1 MPSTRP
7 AAMLAWRRG
16 PVSVSPTPQPS
27 TQDGTPTQMASHDN
41 PDARADVELRL
52 PADGAYASVLRTTT
66 AGLAAR
72 LDFTMD
78 DIEELRI
85 AVGEALRPGAPRGGP
100 GRRPDLPR
108 STSAPGTMTVQVETT
123 ATDDPQ
129 PDYDSFAW
137 QVLDTLA
144 SEAAVTSSGGV
155 FAVRFRMSTQ
165 VGGPPGAADDTA
177 GADL

>member
-1 MPSTRP
+1 MS
-7 AAMLAWRRG
+7 
-16 PVSVSPTPQPS
+16 
-27 TQDGTPTQMASHDN
+27 SHDN

-85 AVGEALRPGAPRGGP
+85 AIGEALALVLPEADPGA
-100 GRRPDLPR
+100 DLVCR
-108 STSAPGTMTVQVETT
+108 FHLGTGTLGVQVETE
-123 ATDDPQ
+123 ASDDPA

-144 SEAAVTSSGGV
+144 SEATVTSTGGR
-155 FAVRFRMSTQ
+155 FTVRFRMSSQ
-165 VGGPPGAADDTA
+165 VGGAAGAVDDTA
-177 GADL
+177 GAEL

>member
-1 MPSTRP
+1 MS
-7 AAMLAWRRG
+7 
-16 PVSVSPTPQPS
+16 
-27 TQDGTPTQMASHDN
+27 SHDHH

-52 PADGAYASVLRTTT
+52 PADGAFASVLRTTA

-85 AVGEALRPGAPRGGP
+85 AVGEALALVLPEADPGADLTCRFHLGG
-100 GRRPDLPR
+100 G
-108 STSAPGTMTVQVETT
+108 SMTVEVETT
-123 ATDDPQ
+123 AVDEPQ

-144 SEAAVTSSGGV
+144 SDAAVTSGAGV
-155 FAVRFRMSTQ
+155 FGVRFRMSTQ
-165 VGGPPGAADDTA
+165 LGAA
-177 GADL
+177 GALGDSSGAQP

>member
-1 MPSTRP
+1 
-7 AAMLAWRRG
+7 
-16 PVSVSPTPQPS
+16 
-27 TQDGTPTQMASHDN
+27 MASHDN
-41 PDARADVELRL
+41 PDGRADVELRL

-85 AVGEALRPGAPRGGP
+85 AVGEALALVLPEADPGA
-100 GRRPDLPR
+100 DLTCR
-108 STSAPGTMTVQVETT
+108 FHLGAGTMTVQVETR

-144 SEAAVTSSGGV
+144 SEAAVESTGGV
-155 FAVRFRMSTQ
+155 FAVRFTMSTQ
-165 VGGPPGAADDTA
+165 VGATGTADDTA
-177 GADL
+177 GADR

>member
-1 MPSTRP
+1 
-7 AAMLAWRRG
+7 
-16 PVSVSPTPQPS
+16 VPTPQPS
-27 TQDGTPTQMASHDN
+27 TQDGTSTQMASHDN
-41 PDARADVELRL
+41 PGRADVELRL

-85 AVGEALRPGAPRGGP
+85 AIGEALALVLPEADPGA
-100 GRRPDLPR
+100 DLTCR
-108 STSAPGTMTVQVETT
+108 FHLGSGTMTVEVETE
-123 ATDDPQ
+123 ASDDPQ
-129 PDYDSFAW
+129 PDHESFAW

-144 SEAAVTSSGGV
+144 SDAAVDTSGGV
-155 FAVRFRMSTQ
+155 FTVRFTMSSQ
-165 VGGPPGAADDTA
+165 VTAAGAADDTA